1 MGKSE
6 IELTSEGEPD
16 RKITIQGWDIK
27 DAELAKL
34 LEETAKFLREPGST
48 SAGDGAELT
57 FKPVDTGEL
66 FIISHRS

>member
-1 MGKSE
+1 MSSIE
-6 IELTSEGEPD
+6 IGPTAEGEPS

-34 LEETAKFLREPGST
+34 LEETAKFLREPDT
-48 SAGDGAELT
+48 KRAADGAELK

-66 FIISHRS
+66 FVVAHRS